1 MSSISD
7 IFGSSAT
14 ASHAASSF
22 MSFLPMIIIF
32 VLFWFLLIRPQQ
44 KKAKE
49 HKLLLGQ
56 LKKNDEVIT
65 TSGIVGTV
73 NRVTDNFVVVCIAK
87 DVLVTIQKSQISSV
101 LASGTISKI

>member
-7 IFGSSAT
+7 MFSSSGATHAGSNL
-14 ASHAASSF
+14 

-49 HKLLLGQ
+49 HKLLLTG
-56 LKKNDEVIT
+56 LKSGDEVIT
-65 TSGIVGTV
+65 ISGIAGVV
-73 NRVTDNFVVVCIAK
+73 SRVTDNFIVLEVAK
-87 DVLVTIQKSQISSV
+87 EVKLNVQKSQVANI
-101 LASGTISKI
+101 LPAGTISKI